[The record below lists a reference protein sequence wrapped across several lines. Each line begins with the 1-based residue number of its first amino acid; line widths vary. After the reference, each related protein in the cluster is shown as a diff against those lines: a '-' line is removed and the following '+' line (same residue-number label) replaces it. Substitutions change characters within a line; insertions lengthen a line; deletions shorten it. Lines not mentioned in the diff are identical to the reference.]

1 MTKIRTLHR
10 RWTRDAAYKAA
21 YDALEGEFNLAAAL
35 IEARSKAELTQEQV
49 AALMQTSQ
57 AYVAKMEGGRVNPS
71 VKTLRRFAAATGT
84 RLKISFEP
92 MRKNG

>member
-10 RWTRDAAYKAA
+10 RWSKDAAYKAQ
-21 YDALEGEFNLAAAL
+21 YDALEEEFNLAAAF
-35 IEARSKAELTQEQV
+35 IEARAKAELTQRQV
-49 AALMQTSQ
+49 AARMQTSQ
-57 AYVAKMEGGRVNPS
+57 SYVANMEGSRVNPS
-71 VKTLRRFAAATGT
+71 VNTLRRFAAATGT

>member
-10 RWTRDAAYKAA
+10 RWSRDAAYKAA

-57 AYVAKMEGGRVNPS
+57 AYVANLEGSRVNPS
-71 VKTLRRFAAATGT
+71 VKTLRRFAVATGT
-84 RLKISFEP
+84 RLKITFEP
-92 MRKNG
+92 MRKKG

>member
-10 RWTRDAAYKAA
+10 RWSKDAAYKAA

-49 AALMQTSQ
+49 AALMETSQ
-57 AYVAKMEGGRVNPS
+57 AYVAKLEGSRVNPS
-71 VKTLRRFAAATGT
+71 VKTLRRFAVATGT
-84 RLKISFEP
+84 RLKITFEP